1 MPIFSRFNPIK
12 NNYLKKLEYYTI
24 YVILPCFFTKSSMRI
39 IIAGAGEVGTHL
51 AKMLSNENH
60 EILLIDTEE
69 DRLRPIDSSLD
80 VLTYHG
86 SATSVSLLQS
96 VLSKKT
102 DLFIA
107 VTHAE
112 STNITSSILAK
123 RLGAL
128 KTIARIDN
136 LEYLEHSTEDFF
148 KSLGIDSLIYPELIA
163 AREVLGLLHET
174 GTTEFMEFS
183 GGTLAMYVQ
192 KLDEKAPIINKTL
205 EEIAITFKT
214 DKYRAVAIKRNDK
227 TIIPRG
233 HERFMLGDLVYV
245 ISTHEGIDEMMK
257 TSGKENFEAKSIM
270 ILGGSR
276 IGKHVALY
284 MQKTSEVKL
293 IDSNIERCEALAE
306 ILEQTL
312 IINGDCRNVDLL
324 EQEGLKQMDAFVAV
338 TGNSETNILSCLLAK
353 KMGVKRTIAEVENME
368 YINLAENTGID
379 TIINKKISAASRIF
393 RHTTNP
399 NVTQV
404 KYLTGA
410 DAEILEFNVPANSKI
425 TKGTLRSMDFPDDA
439 IVGGGTHDGV
449 PFIAT
454 GDTIIKAND
463 KVVVFTLPS
472 AYDKISK
479 FFT

>member
-1 MPIFSRFNPIK
+1 MPYFVLFLFK
-12 NNYLKKLEYYTI
+12 G
-24 YVILPCFFTKSSMRI
+24 VMRI

-60 EILLIDTEE
+60 EIIIIDNEE
-69 DRLRPIDSSLD
+69 ERLKPISGSMD
-80 VLTYHG
+80 VLTYLS
-86 SATSVSLLQS
+86 SATSIS
-96 VLSKKT
+96 VLQEVLQKKT

-107 VTHAE
+107 VTHGE
-112 STNITSSILAK
+112 DTNITASILAK
-123 RLGAL
+123 RLGAS

-136 LEYLEHSTEDFF
+136 LDYLEHSTLEFF

-163 AREVLGLLHET
+163 AREVLSLLHET
-174 GTTEFMEFS
+174 GTTEFMEFC
-183 GGTLAMYVQ
+183 GGKLAMFVQ
-192 KLDEKAPIINKTL
+192 KLDEHAPILNKSL
-205 EEIAITFKT
+205 EEIAISRNTN
-214 DKYRAVAIKRNDK
+214 KYRAVAIKRNEK

-233 HERFMLGDLVYV
+233 QEQFHLGDLVFV
-245 ISTHEGIDEMMK
+245 ISTNEGIDEMMAS
-257 TSGKENFEAKSIM
+257 SGKENFEATHIM

-284 MQKTSEVKL
+284 MQKTCEVKL
-293 IDSNIERCEALAE
+293 IDSDPERCESLSE
-306 ILEQTL
+306 ILEDTL

-324 EQEGLKQMDAFVAV
+324 EQEGIGKMDAFVAV

-353 KMGVKRTIAEVENME
+353 KLGVKRTIAEVENME

-404 KYLTGA
+404 KYMTGTE
-410 DAEILEFNVPANSKI
+410 AEVIEFNVPENSKI
-425 TKGTLRSMDFPDDA
+425 TKGTLRGIDFPKDA
-439 IVGGGTHDGV
+439 IVGGGTRDGV

-454 GDTIIKAND
+454 GDTIIKPND

-472 AYDKISK
+472 AYDKLSK

>member
-1 MPIFSRFNPIK
+1 
-12 NNYLKKLEYYTI
+12 
-24 YVILPCFFTKSSMRI
+24 MRI

-51 AKMLSNENH
+51 AKMLVNENH
-60 EILLIDTEE
+60 EIILIDPEE
-69 DRLRPIDSSLD
+69 DNLKPIDSSLD
-80 VLTYHG
+80 VLSYVE
-86 SATSVSLLQS
+86 SATSVKTLQEI
-96 VLSKKT
+96 LRKKT

-107 VTHAE
+107 VTHSE
-112 STNITSSILAK
+112 DTNITSSILAK
-123 RLGAL
+123 RFGAL

-136 LEYLEHSTEDFF
+136 LDYLEHSTSEFF

-174 GTTEFMEFS
+174 GTTDFMEFS
-183 GGTLAMYVQ
+183 GGKLAMYVQ
-192 KLDEKAPIINKTL
+192 KLDEKAPILNKSL
-205 EEIAITFKT
+205 EEVSVSRSA
-214 DKYRAVAIKRNDK
+214 DKYRAVAIKRNEK

-233 HERFMLGDLVYV
+233 KEQFQVGDLVYV
-245 ISTHEGIDEMMK
+245 ISTHEGIAEMMA

-276 IGKHVALY
+276 IGKHVALH
-284 MQKTSEVKL
+284 MQRNCEVKL
-293 IDSNIERCEALAE
+293 IDSDPERCEALAE
-306 ILEQTL
+306 ILDDTL
-312 IINGDCRNVDLL
+312 IINGDCRNVELL
-324 EQEGLKQMDAFVAV
+324 EQEGISKMDAFVAV

-353 KMGVKRTIAEVENME
+353 KLGVKRTIAEVENME
-368 YINLAENTGID
+368 YINLAENSGID

-404 KYLTGA
+404 KYMTGT
-410 DAEILEFNVPANSKI
+410 DAEVLEFNVPANSKI
-425 TKGTLRSMDFPDDA
+425 TKGTLRSLDFPKDA
-439 IVGGGTHDGV
+439 IVGGGTRDGV

-454 GDTIIKAND
+454 GDTIINAND

-472 AYDKISK
+472 AYDKLSK

>member
-1 MPIFSRFNPIK
+1 
-12 NNYLKKLEYYTI
+12 
-24 YVILPCFFTKSSMRI
+24 MRI

-60 EILLIDTEE
+60 EIIIIDPEE
-69 DRLRPIDSSLD
+69 SRLKPIDSTLD
-80 VLTYHG
+80 VLTREG
-86 SATSVSLLQS
+86 SSTSVKILKE

-107 VTHAE
+107 VTHSE
-112 STNITSSILAK
+112 DTNMTSAILAK
-123 RLGAL
+123 RFGAV

-136 LEYLEHSTEDFF
+136 LDYLEHSTIEFF
-148 KSLGIDSLIYPELIA
+148 RSLGIDSLIYPELIA

-174 GTTEFMEFS
+174 GATEFMEFCE
-183 GGTLAMYVQ
+183 GKLAMTVQ
-192 KLDEKAPIINKTL
+192 KLDQNSPIINRSL
-205 EEIAITFKT
+205 QEIALTHRT
-214 DKYRAVAIKRNDK
+214 DRYRAVAIKRTGK

-233 HERFMLGDLVYV
+233 NERFNLGDLIYV
-245 ISTHEGIDEMMK
+245 ISTNEGIEEMMK
-257 TSGKENFEAKSIM
+257 TSGMENFEAKSIM

-284 MQKTSEVKL
+284 MQKTCEVKL
-293 IDSNIERCEALAE
+293 IDFDIKKCEDLAE
-306 ILEQTL
+306 ILDNTL
-312 IINGDCRNVDLL
+312 IINGDGRNVNLL
-324 EQEGLKQMDAFVAV
+324 EQEGITKIDAFVAV

-393 RHTTNP
+393 RHTSNP

-404 KYLTGA
+404 KYMTGTE
-410 DAEILEFNVPANSKI
+410 AEVIEFNVPENSKI
-425 TKGTLRSMDFPDDA
+425 TKGTLRSLEFPKDA
-439 IVGGGTHDGV
+439 IVGGGTRAGV
-449 PFIAT
+449 AFIAT
-454 GDTIIKAND
+454 GDTIINAHD
-463 KVVVFTLPS
+463 QVVVFTLPS
-472 AYDKISK
+472 GYEKLSK

>member
-1 MPIFSRFNPIK
+1 
-12 NNYLKKLEYYTI
+12 
-24 YVILPCFFTKSSMRI
+24 MRI

-60 EILLIDTEE
+60 DILLIDPEE
-69 DRLRPIDSSLD
+69 NRLRPIDSTLD

-96 VLSKKT
+96 VLKKKT

-107 VTHAE
+107 VTHSE
-112 STNITSSILAK
+112 DTNITSAILAK
-123 RLGAL
+123 KFGAL

-136 LEYLEHSTEDFF
+136 IEYLEPATDEYF

-192 KLDEKAPIINKTL
+192 KLDEKAPILNKSL
-205 EEIAITFKT
+205 NEIAIAFKT
-214 DKYRAVAIKRNDK
+214 DKYRAVAIKRNDH

-233 HERFMLGDLVYV
+233 LERFMLGDLVYV
-245 ISTHEGIDEMMK
+245 ISTREGIDEMMK

-276 IGKHVALY
+276 IGKHVAMY
-284 MQKTSEVKL
+284 MQKSCEVKL
-293 IDSNIERCEALAE
+293 IDSNLERCEALAE
-306 ILEQTL
+306 ILEHTL

-324 EQEGLKQMDAFVAV
+324 NQEGISQMDAFVAV

-368 YINLAENTGID
+368 YINLAENSGID

-393 RHTTNP
+393 RHTSNP

-404 KYLTGA
+404 KYLAGA
-410 DAEILEFNVPANSKI
+410 DAEIIEFTVPANSRI

-439 IVGGGTHDGV
+439 IIGGGTREGI

-454 GDTIIKAND
+454 GDTIIKAKD
-463 KVVVFTLPS
+463 KVVIFALPS
-472 AYDKISK
+472 AYEKISK

>member
-1 MPIFSRFNPIK
+1 
-12 NNYLKKLEYYTI
+12 
-24 YVILPCFFTKSSMRI
+24 MRI

-60 EILLIDTEE
+60 EIILIDPEE
-69 DRLRPIDSSLD
+69 SRLKPIESSVD
-80 VLTYHG
+80 VLTHEG
-86 SATSVSLLQS
+86 SATSVKLLEDA
-96 VLSKKT
+96 LRKKT

-107 VTHAE
+107 VTHSE
-112 STNITSSILAK
+112 DTNITAAILAK
-123 RLGAL
+123 RFGAI

-136 LEYLEHSTEDFF
+136 LDYLEPANLEFF
-148 KSLGIDSLIYPELIA
+148 KSIGIDSLIYPELIA

-174 GTTEFMEFS
+174 GSTEFMEFS
-183 GGTLAMYVQ
+183 GGKLAMYVQ
-192 KLDEKAPIINKTL
+192 KLDEKAPIINRSL
-205 EEIAITFKT
+205 QEISVSNRT
-214 DKYRAVAIKRNDK
+214 DKYRAVAIKRNAV

-233 HERFMLGDLVYV
+233 NEQFKLGDMVFV

-284 MQKTSEVKL
+284 LQKTCEVKL
-293 IDSNIERCEALAE
+293 IDSSIERCEDLANV
-306 ILEQTL
+306 LDNTL
-312 IINGDCRNVDLL
+312 IINGDGRNVDLL
-324 EQEGLKQMDAFVAV
+324 EQEGITKMDAFVAV

-353 KMGVKRTIAEVENME
+353 RMGVKKTIAEVENME
-368 YINLAENTGID
+368 FINLAENTGID

-404 KYLTGA
+404 KYMTGT
-410 DAEILEFNVPANSKI
+410 DAEVIEFNVPANSKI
-425 TKGTLRSMDFPDDA
+425 TKGTLRSIDFPKDA
-439 IVGGGTHDGV
+439 IVGGGTRDGE

-472 AYDKISK
+472 AYEKISK
-479 FFT
+479 YFT

>member
-1 MPIFSRFNPIK
+1 
-12 NNYLKKLEYYTI
+12 
-24 YVILPCFFTKSSMRI
+24 MRI

-60 EILLIDTEE
+60 EIILIDPEE
-69 DRLRPIDSSLD
+69 SRLKPIDNSLD
-80 VLTYHG
+80 VLTHEG
-86 SATSVSLLQS
+86 SATSVKLLQET
-96 VLSKKT
+96 LHKKT

-107 VTHAE
+107 VTHSE
-112 STNITSSILAK
+112 DTNITSSILAK
-123 RLGAL
+123 RFGAL

-136 LEYLEHSTEDFF
+136 IDYLETSTMEFF
-148 KSLGIDSLIYPELIA
+148 KSIGIDSLIYPELIA

-174 GTTEFMEFS
+174 GASDFMEFS
-183 GGTLAMYVQ
+183 GGKLAMYVQ

-205 EEIAITFKT
+205 REISVSHKT
-214 DKYRAVAIKRNDK
+214 DKYRAVAIKRDGR

-233 HERFMLGDLVYV
+233 NEQFKLGDLVYV
-245 ISTHEGIDEMMK
+245 ISTHGGIDEMMK
-257 TSGKENFEAKSIM
+257 TSGKENFQAKSIM
-270 ILGGSR
+270 VLGGSR

-284 MQKTSEVKL
+284 LQKTCEVKL
-293 IDSNIERCEALAE
+293 IDSDIKKCEDLAE
-306 ILEQTL
+306 ILDNTL
-312 IINGDCRNVDLL
+312 IINGDGRNVDLL
-324 EQEGLKQMDAFVAV
+324 EQEGIKKIDAFVAV

-353 KMGVKRTIAEVENME
+353 KMGVKKTIAEVENME

-393 RHTTNP
+393 RHTSNP

-404 KYLTGA
+404 KYMTGT
-410 DAEILEFNVPANSKI
+410 DAEVLEFNVPANSKI
-425 TKGTLRSMDFPDDA
+425 TKGTLRSIDFPQDA
-439 IVGGGTHDGV
+439 IVGGGTRDGE

-472 AYDKISK
+472 AYEILSK
-479 FFT
+479 YFT

>member
-1 MPIFSRFNPIK
+1 
-12 NNYLKKLEYYTI
+12 
-24 YVILPCFFTKSSMRI
+24 MRI

-60 EILLIDTEE
+60 EIVLIDPEE
-69 DRLRPIDSSLD
+69 ERLKPIDSSLD
-80 VLTYHG
+80 VMTFLG
-86 SATSVSLLQS
+86 SATSIKLLSDSLK
-96 VLSKKT
+96 KKT

-107 VTHAE
+107 VTHSE
-112 STNITSSILAK
+112 DTNITSSILAK
-123 RLGAL
+123 RFGAI

-136 LEYLEHSTEDFF
+136 IDYLEHSTLEFF

-183 GGTLAMYVQ
+183 GGKLSMYVQ
-192 KLDEKAPIINKTL
+192 KLDENAPILNKSL
-205 EEIAITFKT
+205 EEIYVLHKT
-214 DKYRAVAIKRNDK
+214 ENYRAVAIKRNEK

-233 HERFMLGDLVYV
+233 NEEFQLGDQVFV
-245 ISTHEGIDEMMK
+245 ISTQEGIEEMMK
-257 TSGKENFEAKSIM
+257 TSGKEHYEANNIM

-276 IGKHVALY
+276 IGKHIALY
-284 MQKTSEVKL
+284 MQKTCEVKL
-293 IDSNIERCEALAE
+293 IDSNIKRCEDLAD
-306 ILEQTL
+306 ILDNTL
-312 IINGDCRNVDLL
+312 IINGDGRNVDLL
-324 EQEGLKQMDAFVAV
+324 EQEGITKIDAFVAV

-353 KMGVKRTIAEVENME
+353 KMGVKKTIAEVENME

-404 KYLTGA
+404 KYMTGTE
-410 DAEILEFNVPANSKI
+410 AEVLEFNVPANSKI
-425 TKGTLRSMDFPDDA
+425 TKGTLRSLDFPKDA
-439 IVGGGTHDGV
+439 IVGGGIINGE

-454 GDTIIKAND
+454 GDTIINAND

-472 AYDKISK
+472 AYEKLSK
-479 FFT
+479 FFI

>member
-1 MPIFSRFNPIK
+1 
-12 NNYLKKLEYYTI
+12 
-24 YVILPCFFTKSSMRI
+24 MRI
-39 IIAGAGEVGTHL
+39 VIAGAGEVGTHL

-60 EILLIDTEE
+60 EIILIDTEE
-69 DRLRPIDSSLD
+69 AYLKPIDSSLD
-80 VLTYHG
+80 LLTYEG
-86 SATSVSLLQS
+86 SATSVKLLQDI
-96 VLSKKT
+96 LRKKT

-107 VTHAE
+107 VTHSE
-112 STNITSSILAK
+112 DTNITSSILAK
-123 RLGAL
+123 RFGAI

-136 LEYLEHSTEDFF
+136 LDYLEHSTVDFF
-148 KSLGIDSLIYPELIA
+148 KSIGIDSLIYPELIA

-183 GGTLAMYVQ
+183 GGKLAMYVQ
-192 KLDEKAPIINKTL
+192 RLEENAPILNKSLREIAFTNKT
-205 EEIAITFKT
+205 E
-214 DKYRAVAIKRNDK
+214 KYRAVAIKRNDV

-233 HERFMLGDLVYV
+233 NEKFQLGDMVFV
-245 ISTHEGIDEMMK
+245 ISTREGIDEMMK
-257 TSGKENFEAKSIM
+257 TSGKKNFEAKSIM

-284 MQKTSEVKL
+284 MQKSCEVKL
-293 IDSNIERCEALAE
+293 IELDIKKCEELAE
-306 ILEQTL
+306 VLDDTL
-312 IINGDCRNVDLL
+312 IITGDGRNVDLL
-324 EQEGLKQMDAFVAV
+324 EQEGITQIDAFVAV

-404 KYLTGA
+404 KYMTGT
-410 DAEILEFNVPANSKI
+410 DAEVLEFLVPPKARI
-425 TKGTLRSMDFPDDA
+425 TRGTLRSLDFPKDA
-439 IVGGGTHDGV
+439 IVGGGTRDGE

-454 GDTIIKAND
+454 GDTMINAND

-472 AYDKISK
+472 AFEKVSK
-479 FFT
+479 YFI

>member
-1 MPIFSRFNPIK
+1 
-12 NNYLKKLEYYTI
+12 
-24 YVILPCFFTKSSMRI
+24 MRI
-39 IIAGAGEVGTHL
+39 IIALAGEVCTHL

-60 EILLIDTEE
+60 EIILIDPEE
-69 DRLRPIDSSLD
+69 DRLKPIDISLD
-80 VLTYHG
+80 VLTHEG
-86 SATSVSLLQS
+86 SATSLKILKDSLI
-96 VLSKKT
+96 KKT

-107 VTHAE
+107 VTHNE
-112 STNITSSILAK
+112 DTNIISAILAK
-123 RLGAL
+123 RFGAV

-136 LEYLEHSTEDFF
+136 IDYLEQSTLEFF
-148 KSLGIDSLIYPELIA
+148 KSIGIDSLIYPELIA

-174 GTTEFMEFS
+174 GATDFMEFC
-183 GGTLAMYVQ
+183 GGRLAMYVQ
-192 KLDEKAPIINKTL
+192 KLDEKAPIINKSL
-205 EEIAITFKT
+205 QEISVSHRT
-214 DKYRAVAIKRNDK
+214 DKYRAVAIKRAGK

-233 HERFMLGDLVYV
+233 NEYFRIGDMVYV

-293 IDSNIERCEALAE
+293 IDSNIKKCEALAE
-306 ILEQTL
+306 ILDNTL
-312 IINGDCRNVDLL
+312 IINGDGRNVDLL
-324 EQEGLKQMDAFVAV
+324 EQEGITKMDAFVAV

-353 KMGVKRTIAEVENME
+353 KMGIKKTIAEVENME

-404 KYLTGA
+404 KCMTGTE
-410 DAEILEFNVPANSKI
+410 AEVLEFNVPANSKI
-425 TKGTLRSMDFPDDA
+425 TKGTLRSIEFPKDA
-439 IVGGGTHDGV
+439 IVGGGTRDGV

-454 GDTIIKAND
+454 GDTIINAND

-472 AYDKISK
+472 AYETLSK
-479 FFT
+479 YFT

>member
-1 MPIFSRFNPIK
+1 
-12 NNYLKKLEYYTI
+12 
-24 YVILPCFFTKSSMRI
+24 MRI

-60 EILLIDTEE
+60 EIILIDPEQE
-69 DRLRPIDSSLD
+69 RLKPIDSSLD
-80 VLTYHG
+80 VLTHEG
-86 SATSVSLLQS
+86 SATSVKILQDSLK
-96 VLSKKT
+96 KKT

-107 VTHAE
+107 VTHSE
-112 STNITSSILAK
+112 DTNILSSVLAK
-123 RLGAL
+123 RFGAV

-136 LEYLEHSTEDFF
+136 IDYLEASTLEFF
-148 KSLGIDSLIYPELIA
+148 KSIGIDSLIYPELIA

-174 GTTEFMEFS
+174 GATDFMEFS
-183 GGTLAMYVQ
+183 GGKLAMYVQ
-192 KLDEKAPIINKTL
+192 KLDEKAPIINKSL
-205 EEIAITFKT
+205 QEISVTNT
-214 DKYRAVAIKRNDK
+214 NDKYRAVAIKRDGQ

-233 HERFMLGDLVYV
+233 NEHFQLGDLVYV
-245 ISTHEGIDEMMK
+245 ISTHEGIDEMMH

-276 IGKHVALY
+276 IGKHIALY
-284 MQKTSEVKL
+284 MQKTCEVKL
-293 IDSNIERCEALAE
+293 VDSDTKKCIDLAE
-306 ILEQTL
+306 ILDNTL
-312 IINGDCRNVDLL
+312 IINGDGRNVDLL
-324 EQEGLKQMDAFVAV
+324 EQEGITQMDAFVAV

-353 KMGVKRTIAEVENME
+353 KMGVKKTIAEVENME

-399 NVTQV
+399 NVTAV
-404 KYLTGA
+404 KYMTGT
-410 DAEILEFNVPANSKI
+410 DAEVLEFNVPANSKI
-425 TKGTLRSMDFPDDA
+425 TKGTLRSLDFPKDA
-439 IVGGGTHDGV
+439 IVGGGTHDGE

-472 AYDKISK
+472 AYEKLSK
-479 FFT
+479 YFT

>member
-1 MPIFSRFNPIK
+1 
-12 NNYLKKLEYYTI
+12 
-24 YVILPCFFTKSSMRI
+24 MRI

-60 EILLIDTEE
+60 EILLIDSEE
-69 DRLRPIDSSLD
+69 ERLRPIDSSLD

-86 SATSVSLLQS
+86 SATSVHLLQNAMK
-96 VLSKKT
+96 KKT

-107 VTHAE
+107 VTHSE
-112 STNITSSILAK
+112 NTNITSAILAK
-123 RLGAL
+123 RLGAQ

-136 LEYLEHSTEDFF
+136 LEYLEHANEEFF
-148 KSLGIDSLIYPELIA
+148 MSLGIDSLIYPELIA

-183 GGTLAMYVQ
+183 GGKLAMYVQ
-192 KLDEKAPIINKTL
+192 KLDEKAPIINKSL
-205 EEIAITFKT
+205 EEIASRSRGE
-214 DKYRAVAIKRNDK
+214 KYRAVAIKRGDQ
-227 TIIPRG
+227 TIIPG
-233 HERFMLGDLVYV
+233 GDEQFLLGDLVFV
-245 ISTHEGIDEMMK
+245 ISTHEGINEMMK

-270 ILGGSR
+270 IVGGSR

-284 MQKTSEVKL
+284 MQKSCEVKL
-293 IDSNIERCEALAE
+293 IDSSMERCESLAE
-306 ILEQTL
+306 FLENTL
-312 IINGDCRNVDLL
+312 IINGDCRNAELL
-324 EQEGLKQMDAFVAV
+324 TREGITKMDCFIAV

-353 KMGVKRTIAEVENME
+353 RMGVKKTIAEVENME
-368 YINLAENTGID
+368 YINLAENIGID

-393 RHTTNP
+393 RHTSNP

-410 DAEILEFNVPANSKI
+410 DAEVIEFNVPVNAKI

-439 IVGGGTHDGV
+439 IVGGGTRDGV

-463 KVVVFTLPS
+463 KVVVFTLPT
-472 AYDKISK
+472 AYDKLSR

>member
-1 MPIFSRFNPIK
+1 
-12 NNYLKKLEYYTI
+12 
-24 YVILPCFFTKSSMRI
+24 MRI
-39 IIAGAGEVGTHL
+39 IIVGAGEVGTHL

-60 EILLIDTEE
+60 EILLIDSEE
-69 DRLRPIDSSLD
+69 ERLRPIDSALD

-86 SATSVSLLQS
+86 SATSVHLLQNAMK
-96 VLSKKT
+96 KKT

-107 VTHAE
+107 VTHSE
-112 STNITSSILAK
+112 NTNITSAILAK

-136 LEYLEHSTEDFF
+136 LEYLEHANEEFF

-183 GGTLAMYVQ
+183 GGALAMYVQ
-192 KLDEKAPIINKTL
+192 KLDEKAPIINKSL
-205 EEIAITFKT
+205 EEIAIKGKAE
-214 DKYRAVAIKRNDK
+214 KYRAVAIKRGDR
-227 TIIPRG
+227 TIIPG
-233 HERFMLGDLVYV
+233 GDEQFMLGDLVFV
-245 ISTHEGIDEMMK
+245 ISTHEGINEMMR

-270 ILGGSR
+270 IVGGSR

-284 MQKTSEVKL
+284 MQKSCEVKL
-293 IDSNIERCEALAE
+293 IDSDMERCESLAE
-306 ILEQTL
+306 ILENTL
-312 IINGDCRNVDLL
+312 IINGDCRNAELL
-324 EQEGLKQMDAFVAV
+324 TREGITNMDCFIAV

-353 KMGVKRTIAEVENME
+353 RMGVKKTIAEVENME
-368 YINLAENTGID
+368 YINLAENIGID

-393 RHTTNP
+393 RHTSNP

-410 DAEILEFNVPANSKI
+410 DAEVIEFNVPANAKI
-425 TKGTLRSMDFPDDA
+425 TRGTLRSMDFPEDA
-439 IVGGGTHDGV
+439 IIGGGTRDGV

-454 GDTIIKAND
+454 GDTIIKVND

-472 AYDKISK
+472 AYDKLSR